1 MIAINTQML
10 ENKNKAEIALKNR
23 LFVSG
28 WLLNKILNQVKNGFI
43 SANLEIYYENELPVG
58 VAVNIT
64 EENYNDY
71 KTMIF
76 VKKSYRNK
84 GIGSKLIKQL
94 NPSIDSMVGKG
105 VPNSVNFWV
114 KNGYKNIA

>member
-1 MIAINTQML
+1 MIEINNKIKAQAAI
-10 ENKNKAEIALKNR
+10 KNR

-28 WLLNKILNQVKNGFI
+28 WLLNNILHKVKDGSIEADIELF
-43 SANLEIYYENELPVG
+43 YEDDIAVG

-71 KTMIF
+71 KAMIF
-76 VKKSYRNK
+76 FKKQYRNK

-94 NPSIDSMVGKG
+94 NPKSDTMVGKG
-105 VPNSVNFWV
+105 VPNSLNFLI